1 MMIKIGGGNYNDND
15 DKDDDDGGGNDVDS
29 DDDFYR
35 TIQSYS
41 TNILTKLITQLFR
54 RN

>member
-1 MMIKIGGGNYNDND
+1 MIKIGGGNNNDNND
-15 DKDDDDGGGNDVDS
+15 NYDDDDGGNDVDS

-41 TNILTKLITQLFR
+41 TVQIYL
-54 RN
+54 RNSSLNCFV

>member
-1 MMIKIGGGNYNDND
+1 VLVTDAVLAVVVV
-15 DKDDDDGGGNDVDS
+15 DDDGGGNDVDS